1 MTRFNNPQILLL
13 ALALI
18 ALTVSIN
25 AEVPQLINYQG
36 RLTDSNDDPV
46 NDTVPLIFIIY
57 DSVGDA
63 IWEEG
68 HDGVI
73 VTDGLFNVLL
83 GSYANL
89 PDDCFSGDTTRW
101 LGIRVGDGEEL
112 EPRTRFTTA
121 PYAYHALRAD
131 TAGYVT
137 GGSSACG
144 WVDDGDIV
152 HLEDEND
159 TVQIGTYNGGA
170 AVNIYEPANDA
181 VLHTTGLGVWTEN
194 GDVFGTTAGYF
205 SANADGGIAKAVE
218 AVSSS
223 TCSDTVY
230 AFNGQATNFGVG
242 PAIGLYGYT
251 EFEGEGDKIGVRGRG
266 CGAGAGDTYGGHF
279 TTAGGMTNTGTKY
292 GVYGLANNLTASD
305 AYGVYG
311 EAYNPNEGNVY
322 GGYFKTS
329 GNGTGW
335 RYGVHSL
342 TEANNDIFAVAVNGE
357 VKNYG
362 SGSATGASFI
372 ARADGTGDKFG
383 IGARAE
389 NDGSSYTYGVA
400 TSAFNSGNGTI
411 YGVYTDAHSTGF
423 GKTYGG
429 HFLANS
435 NADSSAFG
443 LYADAEGYSKAGWS
457 VYGIY
462 ARAKNNGT
470 GSTIG
475 GNFVGQTGGTGP
487 HYGVYAM
494 ELLGGSGAAIYANGD
509 FAASGTKSA
518 VMRTSKGTVLMYAME
533 SAEVWFED
541 FGEGKLTNGQA
552 HIELDPVFLETV
564 TIDNDHPMKVFI
576 QLNDDC
582 YGTYVKTSSAGFDVH
597 ELQRGTSDASFTYRV
612 VAKRKGYEDER
623 MRAAEIGQDDPNL
636 FPERADEIYEKL
648 GLEKPTEAE

>member
-1 MTRFNNPQILLL
+1 MTRLKAPRIMLLVL
-13 ALALI
+13 ALVAL
-18 ALTVSIN
+18 AASIN

-46 NDTVPLIFIIY
+46 NDTVPIIFIIY
-57 DSVGDA
+57 DAVGDA

-73 VTDGLFNVLL
+73 VTNGLFNVLL

-101 LGIRVGDGEEL
+101 LGIRVGDDEEL
-112 EPRTRFTTA
+112 QPRTRFTTA

-131 TAGYVT
+131 TAGYVA

-144 WVDDGDIV
+144 WVDDGNIV
-152 HLEDEND
+152 RLDDSKD
-159 TVQIGTYNGGA
+159 TVRVGAYNGGA
-170 AVNIYEPANDA
+170 VVNISEPASE
-181 VLHTTGLGVWTEN
+181 VGLHTTGLGVWTEN

-205 SANADGGIAKAVE
+205 SATATAGTAKAVE
-218 AVSSS
+218 TVSSS

-230 AFNGQATNFGVG
+230 SINCLATNYGVG
-242 PAIGLYGYT
+242 PAIGLYGHT

-266 CGAGAGDTYGGHF
+266 CGAGAGNTYGGHF
-279 TTAGGMTNTGTKY
+279 TTAGGMSNTGTKY

-335 RYGVHSL
+335 RYGVHGFA
-342 TEANNDIFAVAVNGE
+342 EANNDMFAVAVNGE

-362 SGSATGASFI
+362 SGSATGGSFI

-383 IGARAE
+383 IGAAAE
-389 NDGSSYTYGVA
+389 NNGSSYTYGVA
-400 TSAFNSGNGTI
+400 TSASNLGDGTV
-411 YGVYTDAHSTGF
+411 YGVYVDAHSSGF
-423 GKTYGG
+423 GKVYGG
-429 HFLANS
+429 HYEASSNS
-435 NADSSAFG
+435 DSSTYG
-443 LYADAEGYSKAGWS
+443 LYADTEGYSKAGQA

-462 ARAKNNGT
+462 ARAKNSGT
-470 GSTIG
+470 GSTMG
-475 GNFVGQTGGTGP
+475 GNFIGQSGGSGT
-487 HYGVYAM
+487 HYGVYAI

-518 VMRTSKGTVLMYAME
+518 VMRTSKGTTLMYAME

-541 FGEGKLTNGQA
+541 FGEGKLINGTA
-552 HIELDPVFLETV
+552 HIELDPLFLETV
-564 TIDNDHPMKVFI
+564 TIDSEHAMKVFI

-582 YGTYVKTSSAGFDVH
+582 NGTYVKTSLTGFDVH
-597 ELQRGTSDASFTYRV
+597 ELQRGTSNASFTYRV

-623 MRAAEIGQDDPNL
+623 MRATEIGQDDPNL
-636 FPERADEIYEKL
+636 FPERADEIYEKM
-648 GLEKPTEAE
+648 GIEKQAEAE